1 MNMRNVARGLGWFS
15 LALGAAELLVPGRIS
30 KLLKLRG
37 KHSGLIR
44 SYGLREI
51 GAGTGLLLAEKPA
64 PWLWARAAGD
74 VLDLGT
80 LGAAR
85 RRTWR
90 TRAID
95 GAIAGVAAITALDLA
110 AAARLHGKAA

>member
-1 MNMRNVARGLGWFS
+1 MDMRSVARGLGWFS
-15 LALGAAELLVPGRIS
+15 IALGAAELLAPGRIS
-30 KLLKLRG
+30 KLLKVRDN
-37 KHSGLIR
+37 HTDLIR

-51 GAGTGLLLAEKPA
+51 GAGAGLLLSDRKA

-85 RRTWR
+85 RTVLG

-95 GAIAGVAAITALDLA
+95 AAIAGVAAVTALDLA
-110 AAARLHGKAA
+110 AATRLQNSAA